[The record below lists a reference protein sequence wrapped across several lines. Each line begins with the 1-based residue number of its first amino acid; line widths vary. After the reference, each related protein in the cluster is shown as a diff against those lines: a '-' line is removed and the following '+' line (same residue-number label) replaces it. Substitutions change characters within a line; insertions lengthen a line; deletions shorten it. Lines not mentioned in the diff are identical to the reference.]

1 MKFTYIK
8 VIPSMYLQLHKPLF
22 LLAFIFVLS
31 ACSSLPDQKSIDTKA
46 AQLSQKSTSPTQTLL
61 QHAKLKIQKANTELL
76 AFYAPT
82 YMEKAQESYN
92 KAKELYTD
100 NTEPEDIQLQ
110 AQLAM
115 QYVESGIRNKKMVKE
130 YLTDSLNHRAVL
142 EKLKTDTLFPT
153 EFAVVTE
160 QQLELIRQVEQRK
173 EIEARNQQKAIIKA
187 MKALEV
193 KTIEQT
199 YLSKTYTMLKQAE
212 SLKAAQRLPSIYQE
226 TLAQI
231 KQIEAY
237 ISENPRNKTQI
248 NQYSQDSLF
257 SAERL
262 FSLSRLANQLEN
274 TQEDELENW
283 VISLEN
289 QMQSIAQAMQHDDIR
304 NLSLAD
310 QSLILSQ
317 YGKKILKQNKHTT
330 PALKQQKELEKW
342 KRKVVLLEAEIRR
355 LKRHSN

>member
-1 MKFTYIK
+1 MHVK
-8 VIPSMYLQLHKPLF
+8 LHKPLF
-22 LLAFIFVLS
+22 LLAFTLLLS
-31 ACSSLPDQKSIDTKA
+31 ACSSLPDQKIINSKA
-46 AQLSQKSTSPTQTLL
+46 TQLSQKNNSSTQALL
-61 QHAKLKIQKANTELL
+61 QNAKLKIQKANTKLL

-92 KAKELYTD
+92 KAKELYAD
-100 NTEPEDIQLQ
+100 NAETKDIQLQ
-110 AQLAM
+110 SQLVM
-115 QYVESGIRNKKMVKE
+115 QYVESGVRNKKMVKE
-130 YLTDSLNHRAVL
+130 YLASSLNHRAVL
-142 EKLKTDTLFPT
+142 EKLKTDTLFPA

-173 EIEARNQQKAIIKA
+173 EIEARNHQKAIIKA

-193 KTIEQT
+193 KTIKHT

-212 SLKAAQRLPSIYQE
+212 SLKAAQHLPTIYQE

-237 ISENPRNKTQI
+237 ISENPRKKTQI

-274 TQEDELENW
+274 KQEGELENW
-283 VISLEN
+283 IISLEN
-289 QMQSIAQAMQHDDIR
+289 QMQSISQAMQHDDIR

-317 YGKKILKQNKHTT
+317 YGKKILKQNKYTSS
-330 PALKQQKELEKW
+330 ALKQQKELAKW
-342 KRKVVLLEAEIRR
+342 KRKVVLLEAEIKR
-355 LKRHSN
+355 LKRQSH